1 LDLFEFLRYTVAWT
15 ATVAILWPVNVPLAA
30 LACKVRNGPKP
41 IDMESYELWMRST
54 FASLGLAA
62 LAAVM
67 VGLDWYLAFET
78 EFPPGPVHAMVYMAF
93 LPAAAWYFFVLF
105 ALEDMGQGL
114 SAVMLYLYLPVFV
127 LLPLHALTGLW
138 GFVLNPVL
146 AWLKT
151 TVP

>member
-1 LDLFEFLRYTVAWT
+1 
-15 ATVAILWPVNVPLAA
+15 
-30 LACKVRNGPKP
+30 
-41 IDMESYELWMRST
+41 
-54 FASLGLAA
+54 
-62 LAAVM
+62 
-67 VGLDWYLAFET
+67 
-78 EFPPGPVHAMVYMAF
+78 
-93 LPAAAWYFFVLF
+93 
-105 ALEDMGQGL
+105 MGQGL